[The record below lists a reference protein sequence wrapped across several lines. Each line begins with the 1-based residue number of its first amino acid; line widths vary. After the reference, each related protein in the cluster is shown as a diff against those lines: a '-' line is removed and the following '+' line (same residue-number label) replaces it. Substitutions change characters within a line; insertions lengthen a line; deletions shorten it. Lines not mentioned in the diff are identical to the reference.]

1 MWSKSFVKAKIEKK
15 KGLFVATITYSY
27 FGLYHYDV
35 LNVFESLEKA
45 EHYLLYERC
54 NGVIEIA
61 LEMEEEKE
69 IAK

>member
-15 KGLFVATITYSY
+15 KSLFVATITYSY

-35 LNVFESLEKA
+35 LNVFETLEQA

-54 NGVIEIA
+54 NGVIEIKDID
-61 LEMEEEKE
+61 EPTDIK
-69 IAK
+69 KT